1 MQILCNGQ
9 LRDINKQCTLALLL
23 ADLNLPADS
32 VVAEI
37 NKKIIDRDQ
46 YAATRLQEGDKV
58 ELIRF
63 VGGG

>member
-9 LRDINKQCTLALLL
+9 QREIGGNTSLTSLLEML
-23 ADLNLPADS
+23 DLPADS

-37 NKKIIDRDQ
+37 NKKIINRDQ
-46 YAATRLQEGDKV
+46 YDTTRLFDGDKV